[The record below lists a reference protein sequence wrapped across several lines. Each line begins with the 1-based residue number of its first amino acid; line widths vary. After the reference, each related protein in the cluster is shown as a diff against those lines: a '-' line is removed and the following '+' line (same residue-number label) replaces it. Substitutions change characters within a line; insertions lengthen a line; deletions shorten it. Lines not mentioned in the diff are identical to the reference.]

1 MAIFISI
8 VLIILSFV
16 FLLARFGLESIIFTI
31 ISVIN
36 FYFIAVF
43 YLKTKELQVRMRQRM
58 PEEVEGLIENLSEKS
73 GIDGLTGVFN
83 RSSFDKYFSE
93 VYRKFKLNGELF
105 FIVFF
110 DIDHFKDFNDIY
122 GHEAGDTVLR
132 SFAQGIFNNIRK
144 DEDKFFRFG
153 GEEFVLIVRKCKV
166 PLVQEAE
173 LIIKKLR
180 KVVEDLTIPGLPKI
194 TCSIGVGF
202 PDDVKNRQ
210 EILKEA
216 DENMYLAKE
225 NGRNRAYIN
234 KNTVII

>member
-16 FLLARFGLESIIFTI
+16 FLLA
-31 ISVIN
+31 
-36 FYFIAVF
+36 
-43 YLKTKELQVRMRQRM
+43 
-58 PEEVEGLIENLSEKS
+58 
-73 GIDGLTGVFN
+73 
-83 RSSFDKYFSE
+83 
-93 VYRKFKLNGELF
+93 
-105 FIVFF
+105 
-110 DIDHFKDFNDIY
+110 
-122 GHEAGDTVLR
+122 
-132 SFAQGIFNNIRK
+132 
-144 DEDKFFRFG
+144 RFG

-225 NGRNRAYIN
+225 NGRNRAYII
-234 KNTVII
+234 KNPLGKASENGIARFVSVCVVKVLKMVYIEKNDKEEFAVKLKLTVNFAKIFIERASVEHAR